1 MLDYKQIE
9 KERYNT
15 RAIVNFGKISA
26 VDSHSWGYK
35 SLPIH
40 LQAPYKYY
48 HETLASK
55 VFAGAEILD
64 MCCGDG
70 LHSYTGP
77 LNGGKLTVTD
87 IAEYNVKLT
96 IEKARS
102 LGLEIK
108 GIVADMDAFNVNT
121 ESFDIATC
129 AGSMSYLVLSTFI
142 PKVEKMLKNGGYF
155 IAVDSFNHNPIY
167 QLNRFIHY
175 IRGNRTYR
183 VNQNIPSEETI
194 NYIRKY
200 FKDVEVRYFGIFS
213 FLASFLKYF
222 LSPRKLANFLDK
234 LDHKF
239 YFLRK
244 YSFKIVIIAKKTNK

>member
-15 RAIVNFGKISA
+15 RAKVNFNKMSPIVA
-26 VDSHSWGYK
+26 HSWGYK

-55 VFAGAEILD
+55 VFKGAEILD

-70 LHSYTGP
+70 LHSFTGP
-77 LNGGKLTVTD
+77 LNGGELTVAD

-96 IEKARS
+96 IEKGRL
-102 LGLEIK
+102 LGFEIK
-108 GIVADMDAFNVNT
+108 GIVADMDALHVNNET
-121 ESFDIATC
+121 FDIVTC
-129 AGSMSYLVLSTFI
+129 AGSMSYLELSTLI
-142 PKVEKMLKNGGYF
+142 PKVEKMLKSEGCF

-175 IRGNRTYR
+175 LKGSRTYR

-194 NYIRKY
+194 NYIRKH
-200 FKDVEVRYFGIFS
+200 FDDVEVRYFGIFT
-213 FLASFLKYF
+213 FTAFFLKYF
-222 LSPRKLANFLDK
+222 FSPEKVAFFLDN
-234 LDHKF
+234 LDHLF
-239 YFLRK
+239 SFLKK
-244 YSFKIVIIAKKTNK
+244 YSFKIVIIAKKNN